1 MGSVGEPVKLQRL
14 RLRAVPNKSIFVG
27 NQFFKLYVAT
37 IFLPF
42 VKLQISAKIERKNN
56 YTKKKFKT
64 VFSNLSFFWHCFS
77 VHWGWVSPPP
87 PPLAWYWEGRKLKLM
102 VPLVVVAMFSIL
114 FTICCSSLRRSQS
127 ASCVNWFSLG
137 NLVFRKQHIQN
148 QMNTGVKKG
157 K

>member
-56 YTKKKFKT
+56 YTKNKFKT
-64 VFSNLSFFWHCFS
+64 VFSNLSFFGIVYPFTGAGS
-77 VHWGWVSPPP
+77 PP